1 MVMKNSKFTLR
12 NTHKDHVSNITFIT
26 VLLAL
31 ILFNGVNN
39 KSYAQAPAIE
49 WQKCLGGTADDFANS
64 IQQTSD
70 GGFIVAGETRSN
82 DGDVSGNHGKS
93 DAWVVKLN
101 SLGDILWQKCLGGTG
116 NDYAKS
122 IQQTSDGGFILAG
135 ETNSN
140 NGDVSGNNGYNDAW
154 VVKLNSSGD
163 ILWQK
168 CLGGTYDDY
177 ARSIQQTSDGGF
189 IVTGYTFSNDGD
201 VSGNHG
207 FGDAWVV
214 KLNSSGDIIWKKC
227 LGGTNEDYA
236 YSIQQTSDSGFIVA
250 GYTFS
255 NDGDVSGYHGYF
267 DYWVVKLNSL
277 GDIEWQKCLGG
288 TGNDYAK
295 SIQQTSDGGFIL
307 AGETN
312 SNNGDVSGNN
322 GYNDAWVVKLNSS
335 GDILWQKCL
344 GGTYDDYAR
353 SIQQTS
359 DGGFIVTGYT
369 FSNDGDVSGNH
380 GFGDAWVVKLNSSGD
395 IIWKK
400 CLGGTNED
408 YAYSIQQT
416 SDSGF
421 IVAGYTFSNDG
432 DVSGYH
438 GYFDYWVV
446 KLNSLGDIEWQK
458 CLGGTYD
465 DYAYS
470 IQQTSD
476 SGFIVAGITDSNDGD
491 VSWYH
496 GYFDYWVVKL
506 NSSGDI
512 EWQKCL
518 GGTNNDYAN
527 SIQQTSDGGFIVAG
541 YTESNDGDVS
551 GNHGYYDT
559 WVVKLNSSGDILWQ
573 KCLGGTIDD
582 RAYSIQQTSDGGFIV
597 AGFTESNDGDVSG
610 NHGGSDYWV
619 VKLNK

>member
-1 MVMKNSKFTLR
+1 MDMKNSKFTLR

-39 KSYAQAPAIE
+39 KSHAQAPAIE

-101 SLGDILWQKCLGGTG
+101 SLGDILWKKCLGGTG
-116 NDYAKS
+116 NDYARS
-122 IQQTSDGGFILAG
+122 IQQISDGGFILTG
-135 ETNSN
+135 YTNSN
-140 NGDVSGNNGYNDAW
+140 NGDVSGNNGYYDAW

-177 ARSIQQTSDGGF
+177 ARSIQQTSDTGF
-189 IVTGYTFSNDGD
+189 ILAGYTFSNDGD

-214 KLNSSGDIIWKKC
+214 KLNSSGDIIWQKC
-227 LGGTNEDYA
+227 FGGTNEDYA

-267 DYWVVKLNSL
+267 DYWVVKLNS
-277 GDIEWQKCLGG
+277 
-288 TGNDYAK
+288 
-295 SIQQTSDGGFIL
+295 S
-307 AGETN
+307 
-312 SNNGDVSGNN
+312 
-322 GYNDAWVVKLNSS
+322 
-335 GDILWQKCL
+335 
-344 GGTYDDYAR
+344 
-353 SIQQTS
+353 
-359 DGGFIVTGYT
+359 
-369 FSNDGDVSGNH
+369 
-380 GFGDAWVVKLNSSGD
+380 
-395 IIWKK
+395 
-400 CLGGTNED
+400 
-408 YAYSIQQT
+408 
-416 SDSGF
+416 
-421 IVAGYTFSNDG
+421 
-432 DVSGYH
+432 
-438 GYFDYWVV
+438 
-446 KLNSLGDIEWQK
+446 GDIEWQK
-458 CLGGTYD
+458 CLGGTYY

-470 IQQTSD
+470 IQQTSNG
-476 SGFIVAGITDSNDGD
+476 GFIVAGSTNSNNGD
-491 VSWYH
+491 VSGYH

-551 GNHGYYDT
+551 GYHGGDYDA

-597 AGFTESNDGDVSG
+597 AGFTVSNDGDVSG
-610 NHGGSDYWV
+610 NHGASDAWV

>member
-1 MVMKNSKFTLR
+1 MDMKNSKFTLR

-39 KSYAQAPAIE
+39 KSHAQAPAIE

-101 SLGDILWQKCLGGTG
+101 SLGDILWKKCLGGTG
-116 NDYAKS
+116 NDYARS
-122 IQQTSDGGFILAG
+122 IQQISDGGFILTG
-135 ETNSN
+135 YTNSN
-140 NGDVSGNNGYNDAW
+140 NGDVSGNNGYYDAW

-177 ARSIQQTSDGGF
+177 ARSIQQTSDTGF
-189 IVTGYTFSNDGD
+189 ILAGYTFSNDGD

-207 FGDAWVV
+207 FSDAWVV
-214 KLNSSGDIIWKKC
+214 KLNSSGDIIWQKC
-227 LGGTNEDYA
+227 FGGTNEDYA

-267 DYWVVKLNSL
+267 DYWVVKLNS
-277 GDIEWQKCLGG
+277 
-288 TGNDYAK
+288 
-295 SIQQTSDGGFIL
+295 S
-307 AGETN
+307 
-312 SNNGDVSGNN
+312 
-322 GYNDAWVVKLNSS
+322 
-335 GDILWQKCL
+335 
-344 GGTYDDYAR
+344 
-353 SIQQTS
+353 
-359 DGGFIVTGYT
+359 
-369 FSNDGDVSGNH
+369 
-380 GFGDAWVVKLNSSGD
+380 
-395 IIWKK
+395 
-400 CLGGTNED
+400 
-408 YAYSIQQT
+408 
-416 SDSGF
+416 
-421 IVAGYTFSNDG
+421 
-432 DVSGYH
+432 
-438 GYFDYWVV
+438 
-446 KLNSLGDIEWQK
+446 GDIEWQK
-458 CLGGTYD
+458 CLGGTYY

-470 IQQTSD
+470 IQQTSNG
-476 SGFIVAGITDSNDGD
+476 GFIVAGSTNSNNGD
-491 VSWYH
+491 VSGYH

-551 GNHGYYDT
+551 GY
-559 WVVKLNSSGDILWQ
+559 
-573 KCLGGTIDD
+573 
-582 RAYSIQQTSDGGFIV
+582 
-597 AGFTESNDGDVSG
+597 
-610 NHGGSDYWV
+610 HGGDYDAWV

>member
-1 MVMKNSKFTLR
+1 MDMKNSKFTLR

-39 KSYAQAPAIE
+39 KSHAQAPAIE

-101 SLGDILWQKCLGGTG
+101 SLGDILWKKCLGGTG
-116 NDYAKS
+116 NDYARS
-122 IQQTSDGGFILAG
+122 IQQISDGGFILTG
-135 ETNSN
+135 YTNSN
-140 NGDVSGNNGYNDAW
+140 NGDVSGNNGYYDAW

-177 ARSIQQTSDGGF
+177 ARSIQQTSDTGF
-189 IVTGYTFSNDGD
+189 ILAGYTFSNDGD

-207 FGDAWVV
+207 FSDAWVV
-214 KLNSSGDIIWKKC
+214 KLNSSGDIIWQKC
-227 LGGTNEDYA
+227 FGGTNEDYA

-267 DYWVVKLNSL
+267 DYWVVKLNS
-277 GDIEWQKCLGG
+277 
-288 TGNDYAK
+288 
-295 SIQQTSDGGFIL
+295 S
-307 AGETN
+307 
-312 SNNGDVSGNN
+312 
-322 GYNDAWVVKLNSS
+322 
-335 GDILWQKCL
+335 
-344 GGTYDDYAR
+344 
-353 SIQQTS
+353 
-359 DGGFIVTGYT
+359 
-369 FSNDGDVSGNH
+369 
-380 GFGDAWVVKLNSSGD
+380 
-395 IIWKK
+395 
-400 CLGGTNED
+400 
-408 YAYSIQQT
+408 
-416 SDSGF
+416 
-421 IVAGYTFSNDG
+421 
-432 DVSGYH
+432 
-438 GYFDYWVV
+438 
-446 KLNSLGDIEWQK
+446 GDIEWQK
-458 CLGGTYD
+458 CLGGTYY

-470 IQQTSD
+470 IQQTSNG
-476 SGFIVAGITDSNDGD
+476 GFIVAGSTNSNNGD
-491 VSWYH
+491 VSGYH

-551 GNHGYYDT
+551 GYHGGDYDA

-597 AGFTESNDGDVSG
+597 AGFTVSNDGDVSG
-610 NHGGSDYWV
+610 NHGASDAWV

>member
-1 MVMKNSKFTLR
+1 MKNSKFTLR

-39 KSYAQAPAIE
+39 KSHAQAPAIE

-101 SLGDILWQKCLGGTG
+101 SLGDILWKKCLGGTG
-116 NDYAKS
+116 NDYARS
-122 IQQTSDGGFILAG
+122 IQQISDGGFILTG
-135 ETNSN
+135 YTNSN
-140 NGDVSGNNGYNDAW
+140 NGDVSGNNGYYDAW

-177 ARSIQQTSDGGF
+177 ARSIQQTSDTGF
-189 IVTGYTFSNDGD
+189 ILAGYTFSNDGD

-214 KLNSSGDIIWKKC
+214 KLNSSGDIIWQKC
-227 LGGTNEDYA
+227 FGGTNEDYA

-267 DYWVVKLNSL
+267 DYWVVKLNS
-277 GDIEWQKCLGG
+277 
-288 TGNDYAK
+288 
-295 SIQQTSDGGFIL
+295 S
-307 AGETN
+307 
-312 SNNGDVSGNN
+312 
-322 GYNDAWVVKLNSS
+322 
-335 GDILWQKCL
+335 
-344 GGTYDDYAR
+344 
-353 SIQQTS
+353 
-359 DGGFIVTGYT
+359 
-369 FSNDGDVSGNH
+369 
-380 GFGDAWVVKLNSSGD
+380 
-395 IIWKK
+395 
-400 CLGGTNED
+400 
-408 YAYSIQQT
+408 
-416 SDSGF
+416 
-421 IVAGYTFSNDG
+421 
-432 DVSGYH
+432 
-438 GYFDYWVV
+438 
-446 KLNSLGDIEWQK
+446 GDIEWQK
-458 CLGGTYD
+458 CLGGTYY

-470 IQQTSD
+470 IQQTSNG
-476 SGFIVAGITDSNDGD
+476 GFIVAGSTNSNNGD
-491 VSWYH
+491 VSGYH

-551 GNHGYYDT
+551 GYHGGDYDA

-597 AGFTESNDGDVSG
+597 AGFTVSNDGDVSG
-610 NHGGSDYWV
+610 NHGASDAWV

>member
-1 MVMKNSKFTLR
+1 MKNSKFTLR

-39 KSYAQAPAIE
+39 KSHAQAPAIE

-101 SLGDILWQKCLGGTG
+101 SLGDILWKKCLGGTG
-116 NDYAKS
+116 NDYARS
-122 IQQTSDGGFILAG
+122 IQQISDGGFILTG
-135 ETNSN
+135 YTNSN
-140 NGDVSGNNGYNDAW
+140 NGDVSGNNGYYDAW

-177 ARSIQQTSDGGF
+177 ARSIQQTSDTGF
-189 IVTGYTFSNDGD
+189 ILAGYTFSNDGD

-207 FGDAWVV
+207 FSDAWVV
-214 KLNSSGDIIWKKC
+214 KLNSSGDIIWQKC
-227 LGGTNEDYA
+227 FGGTNEDYA
-236 YSIQQTSDSGFIVA
+236 YSIQQTSDGGFIVA
-250 GYTFS
+250 GETRS
-255 NDGDVSGYHGYF
+255 NDGDVSG
-267 DYWVVKLNSL
+267 
-277 GDIEWQKCLGG
+277 
-288 TGNDYAK
+288 
-295 SIQQTSDGGFIL
+295 
-307 AGETN
+307 
-312 SNNGDVSGNN
+312 
-322 GYNDAWVVKLNSS
+322 
-335 GDILWQKCL
+335 
-344 GGTYDDYAR
+344 
-353 SIQQTS
+353 
-359 DGGFIVTGYT
+359 
-369 FSNDGDVSGNH
+369 
-380 GFGDAWVVKLNSSGD
+380 
-395 IIWKK
+395 
-400 CLGGTNED
+400 
-408 YAYSIQQT
+408 
-416 SDSGF
+416 
-421 IVAGYTFSNDG
+421 
-432 DVSGYH
+432 
-438 GYFDYWVV
+438 
-446 KLNSLGDIEWQK
+446 
-458 CLGGTYD
+458 
-465 DYAYS
+465 
-470 IQQTSD
+470 
-476 SGFIVAGITDSNDGD
+476 
-491 VSWYH
+491 YH

-551 GNHGYYDT
+551 GYHGGDYDA

-597 AGFTESNDGDVSG
+597 AGFTVSNDGDVSG
-610 NHGGSDYWV
+610 NHGASDAWV

>member
-1 MVMKNSKFTLR
+1 MDMKNSKFTLR

-39 KSYAQAPAIE
+39 KSHAQAPAIE

-70 GGFIVAGETRSN
+70 SGFIVAGETRSN

-101 SLGDILWQKCLGGTG
+101 SLGDILWKKCLGGTG
-116 NDYAKS
+116 NDYARS
-122 IQQTSDGGFILAG
+122 IQQISDGGFILTG
-135 ETNSN
+135 YTNSN
-140 NGDVSGNNGYNDAW
+140 NGDVSGNNGYYDAW

-177 ARSIQQTSDGGF
+177 ARSIQQTSDTGF
-189 IVTGYTFSNDGD
+189 ILAGYTFSNDGD

-207 FGDAWVV
+207 FSDAWVV
-214 KLNSSGDIIWKKC
+214 KLNSSGDIIWQKC
-227 LGGTNEDYA
+227 FGGTNEDYA

-255 NDGDVSGYHGYF
+255 NDGDVSG
-267 DYWVVKLNSL
+267 
-277 GDIEWQKCLGG
+277 
-288 TGNDYAK
+288 
-295 SIQQTSDGGFIL
+295 
-307 AGETN
+307 
-312 SNNGDVSGNN
+312 
-322 GYNDAWVVKLNSS
+322 
-335 GDILWQKCL
+335 
-344 GGTYDDYAR
+344 
-353 SIQQTS
+353 
-359 DGGFIVTGYT
+359 
-369 FSNDGDVSGNH
+369 
-380 GFGDAWVVKLNSSGD
+380 
-395 IIWKK
+395 
-400 CLGGTNED
+400 
-408 YAYSIQQT
+408 
-416 SDSGF
+416 
-421 IVAGYTFSNDG
+421 
-432 DVSGYH
+432 
-438 GYFDYWVV
+438 
-446 KLNSLGDIEWQK
+446 
-458 CLGGTYD
+458 
-465 DYAYS
+465 
-470 IQQTSD
+470 
-476 SGFIVAGITDSNDGD
+476 
-491 VSWYH
+491 YH

-551 GNHGYYDT
+551 GYHGGDYDA

-597 AGFTESNDGDVSG
+597 AGFTVSNDGDVSG
-610 NHGGSDYWV
+610 NHGASDAWV

>member
-1 MVMKNSKFTLR
+1 MKNSKFTLR

-39 KSYAQAPAIE
+39 KSHAQAPAIE

-101 SLGDILWQKCLGGTG
+101 SLGDILWKKCLGGTG
-116 NDYAKS
+116 NDYARS
-122 IQQTSDGGFILAG
+122 IQQISDGGFILTG
-135 ETNSN
+135 YTNSN
-140 NGDVSGNNGYNDAW
+140 NGDVSGNNGYYDAW

-177 ARSIQQTSDGGF
+177 ARSIQQTSDTGF
-189 IVTGYTFSNDGD
+189 ILAGYTFSNDGD

-214 KLNSSGDIIWKKC
+214 KLNSSGDIIWQKC
-227 LGGTNEDYA
+227 FGGTNEDYA
-236 YSIQQTSDSGFIVA
+236 YSIQQTSNGGFIVA
-250 GYTFS
+250 GS
-255 NDGDVSGYHGYF
+255 
-267 DYWVVKLNSL
+267 
-277 GDIEWQKCLGG
+277 
-288 TGNDYAK
+288 
-295 SIQQTSDGGFIL
+295 
-307 AGETN
+307 TN
-312 SNNGDVSGNN
+312 SNNGDVSG
-322 GYNDAWVVKLNSS
+322 
-335 GDILWQKCL
+335 
-344 GGTYDDYAR
+344 
-353 SIQQTS
+353 
-359 DGGFIVTGYT
+359 
-369 FSNDGDVSGNH
+369 
-380 GFGDAWVVKLNSSGD
+380 
-395 IIWKK
+395 
-400 CLGGTNED
+400 
-408 YAYSIQQT
+408 
-416 SDSGF
+416 
-421 IVAGYTFSNDG
+421 
-432 DVSGYH
+432 
-438 GYFDYWVV
+438 
-446 KLNSLGDIEWQK
+446 
-458 CLGGTYD
+458 
-465 DYAYS
+465 
-470 IQQTSD
+470 
-476 SGFIVAGITDSNDGD
+476 
-491 VSWYH
+491 YH

-551 GNHGYYDT
+551 GYHGGDYDA

-597 AGFTESNDGDVSG
+597 AGFTVSNDGDVSG
-610 NHGGSDYWV
+610 NHGASDAWV

>member
-1 MVMKNSKFTLR
+1 MKNSKFTLR

-39 KSYAQAPAIE
+39 KSHAQAPAIE

-101 SLGDILWQKCLGGTG
+101 SLGDILWKKCLGGTG
-116 NDYAKS
+116 NDYARS
-122 IQQTSDGGFILAG
+122 IQQISDGGFILTG
-135 ETNSN
+135 YTNSN
-140 NGDVSGNNGYNDAW
+140 NGDVSGNNGYYDAW

-177 ARSIQQTSDGGF
+177 ARSIQQTSDTGF
-189 IVTGYTFSNDGD
+189 ILAGYTFSNDGD

-207 FGDAWVV
+207 FSDAWVV
-214 KLNSSGDIIWKKC
+214 KLNSSGDIIWQKC
-227 LGGTNEDYA
+227 FGGTNEDYA

-267 DYWVVKLNSL
+267 DYWVVKLNS
-277 GDIEWQKCLGG
+277 
-288 TGNDYAK
+288 
-295 SIQQTSDGGFIL
+295 S
-307 AGETN
+307 
-312 SNNGDVSGNN
+312 
-322 GYNDAWVVKLNSS
+322 
-335 GDILWQKCL
+335 
-344 GGTYDDYAR
+344 
-353 SIQQTS
+353 
-359 DGGFIVTGYT
+359 
-369 FSNDGDVSGNH
+369 
-380 GFGDAWVVKLNSSGD
+380 
-395 IIWKK
+395 
-400 CLGGTNED
+400 
-408 YAYSIQQT
+408 
-416 SDSGF
+416 
-421 IVAGYTFSNDG
+421 
-432 DVSGYH
+432 
-438 GYFDYWVV
+438 
-446 KLNSLGDIEWQK
+446 GDIEWQK
-458 CLGGTYD
+458 CLGGTYY

-470 IQQTSD
+470 IQQTSNG
-476 SGFIVAGITDSNDGD
+476 GFIVAGSTNSNNGD
-491 VSWYH
+491 VSGYH

-551 GNHGYYDT
+551 GYHGGDYDA

-597 AGFTESNDGDVSG
+597 AGFTVSNDGDVSG
-610 NHGGSDYWV
+610 NHGASDAWV

>member
-1 MVMKNSKFTLR
+1 MKNSKFTLR

-39 KSYAQAPAIE
+39 KSHAQAPAIE

-101 SLGDILWQKCLGGTG
+101 SLGDILWKKCLGGTG
-116 NDYAKS
+116 NDYARS
-122 IQQTSDGGFILAG
+122 IQQISDGGFILTG
-135 ETNSN
+135 YTNSN
-140 NGDVSGNNGYNDAW
+140 NGDVSGNNGYYDAW

-177 ARSIQQTSDGGF
+177 ARSIQQTSDTGF
-189 IVTGYTFSNDGD
+189 ILAGYTFSNDGD

-207 FGDAWVV
+207 FSDAWVV
-214 KLNSSGDIIWKKC
+214 KLNSSGDIIWQKC
-227 LGGTNEDYA
+227 FGGTNEDYA

-267 DYWVVKLNSL
+267 DYWVVKLNS
-277 GDIEWQKCLGG
+277 
-288 TGNDYAK
+288 
-295 SIQQTSDGGFIL
+295 S
-307 AGETN
+307 
-312 SNNGDVSGNN
+312 
-322 GYNDAWVVKLNSS
+322 
-335 GDILWQKCL
+335 
-344 GGTYDDYAR
+344 
-353 SIQQTS
+353 
-359 DGGFIVTGYT
+359 
-369 FSNDGDVSGNH
+369 
-380 GFGDAWVVKLNSSGD
+380 
-395 IIWKK
+395 
-400 CLGGTNED
+400 
-408 YAYSIQQT
+408 
-416 SDSGF
+416 
-421 IVAGYTFSNDG
+421 
-432 DVSGYH
+432 
-438 GYFDYWVV
+438 
-446 KLNSLGDIEWQK
+446 GDIEWQK
-458 CLGGTYD
+458 CLGGTYY

-470 IQQTSD
+470 IQQTSNG
-476 SGFIVAGITDSNDGD
+476 GFIVAGSTNSNNGD
-491 VSWYH
+491 VSGYH

-551 GNHGYYDT
+551 GDHGGDYDA

-597 AGFTESNDGDVSG
+597 AGFTVSNDGDVSG
-610 NHGGSDYWV
+610 NHGASDAWV